1 MHLFRDSKM
10 TIDWEN
16 GKIKINA
23 PHLQQLLK
31 ATREKISYFET
42 MNFNRIYREL
52 NSEAYKLSKMAPSLP
67 PGLMEMKEISNENI
81 ENHYVCL

>member
-1 MHLFRDSKM
+1 M

-31 ATREKISYFET
+31 ATGEKISSFET
-42 MNFNRIYREL
+42 MNFNHIYREL
-52 NSEAYKLSKMAPSLP
+52 NSEAYKLSKMALSLP